1 MNYIS
6 RHWRGELSLP
16 LSYWL
21 NGFLLSISL
30 YGLSASAVA
39 ASHWQLKIFGAVL
52 GMFGIPTIAVWQL
65 IGIFRSAKLR
75 AGFWPGMARLC
86 VAFGWLQLAGYV
98 TALVVSVNSELR
110 RQHAVASHPAPPAAR
125 ASTGLR
131 YTYSYIQDNK
141 LIIHV
146 RGEITKGDAAQFP
159 KWVTD
164 NIRNEDK
171 IAGVSLDS
179 PGGSVREA
187 LLFADG
193 VKGTEVPTIVGPG
206 EKCVS
211 ACFLI
216 FAAGK
221 KRFASKEAQIGVH
234 SLVIKGQGENL
245 DAKGSTLDLAR
256 TATEKF
262 SVPPSIIGRMV
273 ATPPDKVYWL
283 NRSDLAEMGVQIMDD
298 KPTVQP
304 AAPPPSPLPEA
315 PVRHLTGSQST
326 IRDDANVGARK
337 AQSPSSS
344 LCPPPYRM
352 TASDG
357 CQK

>member
-16 LSYWL
+16 VSYWI

-30 YGLSASAVA
+30 YVLSASAVA
-39 ASHWQLKIFGAVL
+39 ASPWQLQIFGASL
-52 GMFGIPTIAVWQL
+52 GMVGIPIIAVWQL
-65 IGIFRSAKLR
+65 IGIYRSAKPR
-75 AGFWPGMARLC
+75 HGFWPGMARLG
-86 VAFGWLQLAGYV
+86 VGFGWLRLIGYV
-98 TALVVSVNSELR
+98 AELVVSVNSELHQ
-110 RQHAVASHPAPPAAR
+110 QHTVANHPTPPVEQLP
-125 ASTGLR
+125 TGLR

-146 RGEITKGDAAQFP
+146 RGEIKQGDAARFP

-164 NIRNEDK
+164 NIKTGDK

-187 LLFADG
+187 LLLAHG

-206 EKCVS
+206 ETCVS
-211 ACFLI
+211 ACFVI

-221 KRFASKEAQIGVH
+221 KRFASKKAHIGVH
-234 SLVIKGQGENL
+234 SVVIKGEGENL
-245 DAKGSTLDLAR
+245 DAKGGTLDLAR
-256 TATEKF
+256 TATEEF
-262 SVPPSIIGRMV
+262 SVPPSIVGRMV

-283 NRSDLAEMGVQIMDD
+283 NRSDLAEMGVQMIDD

-304 AAPPPSPLPEA
+304 PAPSPEP
-315 PVRHLTGSQST
+315 PLTHATGGDSS
-326 IRDDANVGARK
+326 IGYNRDAEARK
-337 AQSPSSS
+337 AQLPPSSS
-344 LCPPPYRM
+344 LCPSPYRM